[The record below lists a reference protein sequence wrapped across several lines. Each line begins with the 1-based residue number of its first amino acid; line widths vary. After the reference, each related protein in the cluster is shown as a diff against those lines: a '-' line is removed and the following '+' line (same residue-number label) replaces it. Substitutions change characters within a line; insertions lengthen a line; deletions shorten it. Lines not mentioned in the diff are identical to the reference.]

1 VEKPLDVL
9 VQHVV
14 TLATG
19 EGFRAEAAFDEIRS
33 THAFRALTP
42 AEWDW
47 VLAFASGGGVLK
59 AYPDYH
65 RITLGADGL
74 YRVTDERMA
83 RRHRV
88 QIGTILSD
96 ATVNVQY
103 LRGGKLGTVE
113 ESFIAKLNA
122 GDLFTIGGKAVE
134 FVRMRDMTAWVRR
147 APSRAGVVP
156 RWMGGKLSLSGELA
170 HRIQVELQRADAKS
184 ATAPETLTLM
194 PLLELQRRHSHVPAV
209 TDLLVETHR
218 TREGVHVCV
227 FPFAGRAVH
236 AALAALMG
244 WRLARAEPFTFSM
257 AFNEYGFELLTARA
271 FAPTPEILL
280 ESLSQANAPD
290 DILGSVNAAELAR
303 RHFREIARVAGLV
316 FQGYPG
322 EGRSAKQLQATSGL
336 LFDVYVRHD
345 PDNPLLEQARR
356 EVLERELEFE
366 RTLQTLQAIAKRRLV
381 YVEPKRMTPLA
392 LPLIA
397 EQMRNTLTTEQ
408 VADRVARMQ
417 LAMQKPERTRRVA
430 KSV

>member
-1 VEKPLDVL
+1 
-9 VQHVV
+9 
-14 TLATG
+14 
-19 EGFRAEAAFDEIRS
+19 
-33 THAFRALTP
+33 
-42 AEWDW
+42 

-65 RITLGADGL
+65 RITRGADGL
-74 YRVTDERMA
+74 YRVTDERVA

-103 LRGGKLGTVE
+103 LRGGRLGTVE

-122 GDLFTIGGKAVE
+122 GDTFTMGGKAVE
-134 FVRMRDMTAWVRR
+134 FVRMREMTAWVRR
-147 APSRAGVVP
+147 AASRGGVVP
-156 RWMGGKLSLSGELA
+156 RWMGGKLSLSGELGR
-170 HRIQVELQRADAKS
+170 RIQVELEGAAAKS
-184 ATAPETLTLM
+184 AAAPETLTLM
-194 PLLELQRRHSHVPAV
+194 PLLELQRRHSHVPGSN
-209 TDLLVETHR
+209 DLLVETHR
-218 TREGVHVCV
+218 TREGVHLCV

-236 AALAALMG
+236 AALAALMS

-271 FAPTPEILL
+271 FTPTPEIIR
-280 ESLSQANAPD
+280 EALSEANASV

-356 EVLERELEFE
+356 EVLERELEFD
-366 RTLQTLQAIAKRRLV
+366 RALQTLETLAQRRLV

-392 LPLIA
+392 LPLVA

-417 LAMQKPERTRRVA
+417 LAMQKPERSRRA
-430 KSV
+430 A

>member
-1 VEKPLDVL
+1 
-9 VQHVV
+9 
-14 TLATG
+14 
-19 EGFRAEAAFDEIRS
+19 
-33 THAFRALTP
+33 
-42 AEWDW
+42 
-47 VLAFASGGGVLK
+47 
-59 AYPDYH
+59 
-65 RITLGADGL
+65 
-74 YRVTDERMA
+74 
-83 RRHRV
+83 
-88 QIGTILSD
+88 
-96 ATVNVQY
+96 VNVQY

-170 HRIQVELQRADAKS
+170 HRIQVELERAETKS
-184 ATAPETLTLM
+184 ATAPETLTLA
-194 PLLELQRRHSHVPAV
+194 PLLELQSRHSHLPAV
-209 TDLLVETHR
+209 NDLLVETHR
-218 TREGVHVCV
+218 TREGVHLCV

-244 WRLARAEPFTFSM
+244 WRLARSEPFTFSM
-257 AFNEYGFELLTARA
+257 AFNEYGFEMLTARA
-271 FAPTPEILL
+271 FTPSPELIRQA
-280 ESLSQANAPD
+280 LSEANAMD
-290 DILGSVNAAELAR
+290 DILASVNAAELAR

-345 PDNPLLEQARR
+345 PANPLLEQARR

-366 RTLQTLQAIAKRRLV
+366 RTLETLRTLGERRLV

-417 LAMQKPERTRRVA
+417 LAMQKPERPNRVA
-430 KSV
+430 RSA